1 MNMMASDHASKTRG
15 LSSLPTAS
23 CHIQEPHPLL
33 VITLAQILAK
43 KRPSFISASSLIG
56 TYFFPVEIQAH
67 PPIFEILRYCLLIP
81 RVIFKVAL
89 LNGLIVAFVFF
100 LGDQFKY
107 GDHCRIKHLPTQQY
121 LSVTQR
127 GSRQKV

>member
-1 MNMMASDHASKTRG
+1 MNMMASDHASKTQG

-56 TYFFPVEIQAH
+56 AYFFPVEIQAYL
-67 PPIFEILRYCLLIP
+67 PIFEILRYNIESDMKL
-81 RVIFKVAL
+81 
-89 LNGLIVAFVFF
+89 
-100 LGDQFKY
+100 
-107 GDHCRIKHLPTQQY
+107 
-121 LSVTQR
+121 
-127 GSRQKV
+127 

>member
-1 MNMMASDHASKTRG
+1 MMASDHASKTQG

-56 TYFFPVEIQAH
+56 AYFFPVEIQVH
-67 PPIFEILRYCLLIP
+67 PPIFEILRYRLLIP

-89 LNGLIVAFVFF
+89 LNGLIVAVVFF